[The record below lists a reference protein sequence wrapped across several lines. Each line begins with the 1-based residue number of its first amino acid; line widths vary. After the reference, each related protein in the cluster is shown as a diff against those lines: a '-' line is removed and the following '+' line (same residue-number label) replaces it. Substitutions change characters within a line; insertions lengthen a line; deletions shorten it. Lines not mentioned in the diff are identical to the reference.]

1 MSENSSNFESTRKL
15 LDAFVQVL
23 QEFPEALKGS
33 GAKIASASEEN
44 QPLSSSEISG
54 INSRLRDDEDS
65 IVKLEEKL
73 KIKRAERDADL
84 LAKVGNL
91 RATRE
96 WLQFNYPDKSHPV
109 RKLFEELNG

>member
-1 MSENSSNFESTRKL
+1 MPNNNSDFESARKL
-15 LDAFVQVL
+15 LNAFVQVL
-23 QEFPEALKGS
+23 QESSDALQGS
-33 GAKIASASEEN
+33 GAKVRTAAPEN

-54 INSRLRDDEDS
+54 INSRLQKDEES
-65 IVKLEEKL
+65 IEKLEKKLQEKR
-73 KIKRAERDADL
+73 IDRDNKL
-84 LAKVGNL
+84 IAKLGNL